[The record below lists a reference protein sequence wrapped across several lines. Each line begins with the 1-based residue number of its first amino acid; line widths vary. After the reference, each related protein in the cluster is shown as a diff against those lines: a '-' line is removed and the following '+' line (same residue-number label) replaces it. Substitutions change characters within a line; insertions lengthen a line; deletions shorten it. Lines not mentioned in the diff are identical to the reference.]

1 MASTNIGHFQKHG
14 RDTLWESLR
23 LQYMKMWFFIDHILT
38 TISQAHTGTLHTK
51 PPSQHFIHKYI
62 SRIMT
67 APFKPKQALD
77 FDGALLQELQG
88 DVSDAIAQQLLKE
101 LPPLTATSVVHDNG
115 CGPGAVTMA
124 IMGSNPPTGLKIN
137 ATDVNPMFLAQ
148 LQANLTNTPS
158 WPVKV
163 ETMDACNLTFAD
175 NTFDFS
181 FTNFVFAG
189 LSDDVGAASHI
200 LRTLKPGGTGVIAGW
215 AEMPWQVA
223 LKNAHYKTRGAEEP
237 MAPFLSKSCYQKEEI
252 EHATRKAGW
261 KDVKFVGKEAYLNL
275 GTDLRRWASIAW
287 TFLGEPVGGWQQR
300 DEEMWDEALD
310 SIVEELPR
318 NEWFKVEDGMNK
330 IRMVADVAIAR
341 K

>member
-1 MASTNIGHFQKHG
+1 
-14 RDTLWESLR
+14 
-23 LQYMKMWFFIDHILT
+23 
-38 TISQAHTGTLHTK
+38 
-51 PPSQHFIHKYI
+51 
-62 SRIMT
+62 MT
-67 APFKPKQALD
+67 APLKPKQALD

-88 DVSDAIAQQLLKE
+88 DISDSIAQQLLEE

-115 CGPGAVTMA
+115 CGPGAVTIA
-124 IMGSNPPTGLKIN
+124 IIRSSPPTGLKIH

-148 LQANLTNTPS
+148 LQAYLTDNPS

-163 ETMDACNLTFAD
+163 DTMDACNLTFAD
-175 NTFDFS
+175 NTFDLAFN
-181 FTNFVFAG
+181 NFVFAG

-200 LRTLKPGGTGVIAGW
+200 LRTLKPGGTGVITGW
-215 AEMPWQVA
+215 AEMPWQIA
-223 LKNAHYKTRGAEEP
+223 LKNAHYKIRGAEEP

-252 EHATRKAGW
+252 EQATKQAEW
-261 KDVKFVGKEAYLNL
+261 KDANFVRKEAYLNL

-287 TFLGEPVGGWQQR
+287 TFLGTPVGGWQQR
-300 DEEMWDEALD
+300 DEGMWEEALD

-318 NEWFKVEDGMNK
+318 NEWSKVEGGVNK